1 MNGEPYYFTLGVPDA
16 ERGASF
22 YSQLF
27 GWELDHGHITNLALC
42 GGVAGPEWGV
52 GPKLYLGFD
61 DVAAGVARVRE
72 LGGTATEPAVVAS
85 GEYTDCTDDQGTRFS
100 LGWTHPEMED
110 DQIAGLKGR
119 TEPRAVLGYL
129 TIGVPDVDRAVAFY
143 AGLLGWEAEAAAPN
157 RPWTYRHVT
166 STELPLG
173 FTDHVVDPQLQL
185 YFRVDDGP
193 TMAADVSRLGGFAG
207 DPDHGENGYSVSCH
221 DDQGTP
227 FSLWQPAPG
236 L

>member
-16 ERGASF
+16 DRGAAF
-22 YSQLF
+22 YSELF
-27 GWELDHGHITNLALC
+27 GWGLDHGHIANLALS
-42 GGVAGPEWGV
+42 GGIAPPEFGL
-52 GPKLYLGFD
+52 GPKLYLACS
-61 DVAAGVARVRE
+61 DVAAGVDRVRA
-72 LGGTATEPAVVAS
+72 LGGTATDPQIVRS
-85 GEYTDCTDDQGTRFS
+85 GEFADCTDDQGTGFS
-100 LGWTHPEMED
+100 IGWTHPEMEH
-110 DQIAGLKGR
+110 DQIEGLNAQP
-119 TEPRAVLGYL
+119 EPRGQLGYL
-129 TIGVPDVDRAVAFY
+129 TFAVPDVDRAVTFF
-143 AGLLGWEAEAAAPN
+143 AGLFGWAAEPPAPN

-173 FTDHVVDPQLQL
+173 FTDHEADPQLQL

-193 TMAADVSRLGGFAG
+193 SMAAEVVRLGGAVG
-207 DPDHGENGYSVSCH
+207 DIDTGDNGWSAPCR